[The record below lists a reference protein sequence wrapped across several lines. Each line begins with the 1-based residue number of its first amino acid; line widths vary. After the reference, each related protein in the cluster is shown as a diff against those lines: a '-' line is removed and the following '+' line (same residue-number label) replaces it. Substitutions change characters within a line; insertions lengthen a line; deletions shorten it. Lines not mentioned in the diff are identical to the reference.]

1 MRLLDLDQV
10 WWLVSPQ
17 NPLKPVQGMAPLDAR
32 MAAAR
37 RVADHPAIA
46 VTAIESGLGT
56 RYTAETVAALSR
68 RFPRPRFGWLMGA
81 DNQIGRAAWRDRGG
95 HARSNTVGPVIV
107 QKTKTHAGITCAR

>member
-46 VTAIESGLGT
+46 VTDIESALGT
-56 RYTAETVAALSR
+56 RYTADTVAALSR
-68 RFPRPRFGWLMGA
+68 RFPRTRFVWLMGA
-81 DNQIGRAAWRDRGG
+81 ENLIQVPRWDRWT
-95 HARSNTVGPVIV
+95 RIFRTVPVAI
-107 QKTKTHAGITCAR
+107 R